1 MGKPKPLADFRLITL
16 ILAGLLAGLTLTF
29 APSDSRAQ
37 SGPETWPSH
46 PVRIVVPFGAGGA
59 GDTLARIVAQHLSE
73 SLGQPFI
80 VEDRPGAGG
89 IVGTQQIVT
98 AAPDGYTIGITNLS
112 TMSLIP
118 VINPEATYR
127 PLGDFKHIAYIGGSP
142 VVLAATQATHAKTL
156 ADFVAY
162 TKAPGHAFTFSSSGV
177 GSDGHLM
184 GVAIAT
190 ALSVKPEHVPYKS
203 TAEALTDV
211 VAGQV
216 PFSTSTLSSTSGFL
230 HADTLIGIAVTSP
243 ERIADFPDLPTF
255 KELGHPELLDNT
267 WFAFSGPAKLPDDI
281 VTKLNKAVVAA
292 VALPDVQERFR
303 QNGFLAQPMMA
314 QEFADFIASE
324 NAKWK
329 SIIEHAGLVGK
340 PQ

>member
-1 MGKPKPLADFRLITL
+1 MRQFSPRYLLVTC
-16 ILAGLLAGLTLTF
+16 LLATLVLASLASFEATP
-29 APSDSRAQ
+29 AQAQ
-37 SGPETWPSH
+37 SDQWPAH
-46 PVRIVVPFGAGGA
+46 PVRIIVPFGAGGA

-89 IVGTQQIVT
+89 IVGTQQIAA

-118 VINPEATYR
+118 VINPEATYD

-156 ADFVAY
+156 QDFIAY
-162 TKAPGHAFTFSSSGV
+162 ANAPGHAFTFSSSGV

-190 ALSVKPEHVPYKS
+190 ALNVKPEHVPYKS
-203 TAEALTDV
+203 TAEALNDV

-230 HADTLIGIAVTSP
+230 HANTLIGIAVTSP
-243 ERIADFPDLPTF
+243 ERVPDFPDLPTF

-281 VTKLNKAVVAA
+281 AIKLNKAVVAA
-292 VALPDVQERFR
+292 VALPDVQKLFR
-303 QNGFLAQPMMA
+303 QDGFLAQPMTA
-314 QEFADFIASE
+314 QQFATFVAAE

-329 SIIEHAGLVGK
+329 AVIERAGLAAK
-340 PQ
+340 RH